1 MRRSTPTRE
10 PQCVTKEP
18 LGPMRIT
25 KDSLAAQLQQQGMP
39 LKEVVAVIGATDF
52 DVVHR
57 YMELHV
63 ERLEERFAEQR
74 RTLAV
79 IEKLLLALVE
89 ARIGPNEV
97 GDGPPNQLSK

>member
-1 MRRSTPTRE
+1 VRRSSPTRE
-10 PQCVTKEP
+10 PRCVTKEP

-39 LKEVVAVIGATDF
+39 LKEVVAVLGARDF

-57 YMELHV
+57 YMELHI
-63 ERLEERFAEQR
+63 ERLEERLAEQR

-79 IEKLLLALVE
+79 IENLLLALVE
-89 ARIGPNEV
+89 ARIRPNDV
-97 GDGPPNQLSK
+97 GDRPQSS

>member
-1 MRRSTPTRE
+1 VRRSTPTRE

-25 KDSLAAQLQQQGMP
+25 KESLAAQLQQQGMP
-39 LKEVVAVIGATDF
+39 LKEVVAVLGARDF

-57 YMELHV
+57 YMELHI
-63 ERLEERFAEQR
+63 ERLEEGFAEQR

-79 IEKLLLALVE
+79 IENLLVALVE
-89 ARIGPNEV
+89 ARILPNDV
-97 GDGPPNQLSK
+97 GDRPQSS